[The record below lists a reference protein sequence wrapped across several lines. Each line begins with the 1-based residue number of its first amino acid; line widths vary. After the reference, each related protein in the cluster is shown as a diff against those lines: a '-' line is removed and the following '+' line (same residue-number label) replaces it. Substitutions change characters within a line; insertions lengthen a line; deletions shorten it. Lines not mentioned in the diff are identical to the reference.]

1 MAKSRFSKVSR
12 YQFQKPKTSSL
23 LSFSLLVFFMKILW
37 LSKQPGQGM
46 LGADGENYLEAL
58 SGLLKDGFLSKEEKL
73 SYWPAGYPIL
83 MWPIA
88 RLDFGNL
95 AFLVG
100 IFQSLLFAISTFLFS
115 TELSRTSLRIF
126 AWPSLILLS
135 LSPTLSLN
143 SVVIGYEI
151 TSAALLLLAITMYL
165 RAIRKDLNSI
175 LSSESISAAIALM
188 LSTFMQPRMA
198 LLAIGIF
205 LPYAIIRY
213 RGKMIAVFTVLSML
227 IVSLAPAVLIFRNI
241 QANGYA
247 AVSTNLGNTMNVGAG
262 PFANGGYSN
271 SATGVPCDSIEG
283 NAAQQD
289 SHRIYCVLNWYI
301 DNPAKTVRLFMA
313 KFAFHW
319 SPWFGPIANG
329 TMARNPWISFHPLA
343 SSAETKEGFDM
354 VFGSI
359 GKTVS
364 YIWVL
369 TSLFLLGLGFWALR
383 RRGGV
388 STLLAWMLITPVTLN
403 SLTSMVTIGDHRFR
417 MPTLTLSILLQL
429 FGLYFIFSK
438 KKFRKEVDGAVRL
451 KK

>member
-23 LSFSLLVFFMKILW
+23 LSFSLLVFFIKILW

-301 DNPAKTVRLFMA
+301 NNPAKTARLFMA

-319 SPWFGPIANG
+319 SPWYGPIANG

-438 KKFRKEVDGAVRL
+438 KKFRKEVDGAVRM